1 MSRHTTVRHRA
12 RRVGR
17 PAAVLAL
24 AAGLLLGTAPAVLAQ
39 EDGESAGEQQGSDGG
54 STDPAADPTEAG
66 TGFRD
71 AAVLGE
77 SGRGTARATVG
88 EFLYWA
94 FPVAAG
100 HDATV
105 DATVTFEDDG
115 DRSGPSVWQIDVHD
129 GLRRKQSCVGGD
141 ATVEAA
147 ADAAEV
153 TLGCALRTV
162 RSWAEPW
169 SGDPLPGA
177 YYVRLTAV
185 ELPEE
190 DLGLPVSVVV
200 RTTTEDAGGAHAR
213 GGELGAPL
221 VPTPRAGSLDDG
233 AGAGSAEDAAED
245 AEESG
250 SDADAADPTTDDGVR
265 FAGVVAEPEGGWNG
279 GWWSDRWLWTAGG
292 GVLGALAA
300 LGGYALVRHP
310 RVRG

>member
-1 MSRHTTVRHRA
+1 MSRHTTA
-12 RRVGR
+12 RRATARRSAR
-17 PAAVLAL
+17 PLTALAL

-39 EDGESAGEQQGSDGG
+39 DAETPAGEEDGTDGDA
-54 STDPAADPTEAG
+54 DPAAEPTEAG

-105 DATVTFEDDG
+105 DAVITFEDEG

-129 GLRRKQSCVGGD
+129 GLRRKQACVGGD

-147 ADAAEV
+147 ADASEV

-221 VPTPRAGSLDDG
+221 VPTPRAGSLDTG
-233 AGAGSAEDAAED
+233 ESSATTEEAEG
-245 AEESG
+245 EEAG

-265 FAGVVAEPEGGWNG
+265 FAGVVAEPDGGWNG
-279 GWWSDRWLWTAGG
+279 GWWSDRWLWTVGG
-292 GVLGALAA
+292 GLLGALAA
-300 LGGYALVRHP
+300 LGGYAVVRHP

>member
-12 RRVGR
+12 RRAAR
-17 PAAVLAL
+17 PVTVLAL
-24 AAGLLLGTAPAVLAQ
+24 AAGLLLAAAPAALAQ
-39 EDGESAGEQQGSDGG
+39 DAETSEEEGATDGPGA
-54 STDPAADPTEAG
+54 DPAADPTEAG

-100 HDATV
+100 HDATA
-105 DATVTFEDDG
+105 DATITFEDDG
-115 DRSGPSVWQIDVHD
+115 ERSGPSVWQLDVYD
-129 GLRRKQSCVGGD
+129 GLRRKQACVGGD

-147 ADAAEV
+147 ADADEV
-153 TLGCALRTV
+153 VLGCALRTV

-177 YYVRLTAV
+177 YFVRLTAV
-185 ELPEE
+185 DLPEE

-213 GGELGAPL
+213 GGDLGAPL
-221 VPTPRAGSLDDG
+221 VPTPRAGSLDTGDG
-233 AGAGSAEDAAED
+233 ADPADEADEA
-245 AEESG
+245 ESG

-265 FAGVVAEPEGGWNG
+265 FAGVVNEPDGGWNG

-300 LGGYALVRHP
+300 LGGYTLVRHP